1 MVELPGKRE
10 RDYIAAVGIAA
21 VLVTSTGMVRASRD
35 LAASRRALGV
45 DITGAW
51 WLKDVASADRLARAV
66 TRRIGEREVGAA
78 VALEAARLG
87 LTLTAHAV
95 VMRRAAVAAGNVED
109 ALRAANERGEL
120 AWFNSAFKAR
130 RLDGEAV
137 PYRAAWARLRRA
149 VVRRLLVAGR
159 LEFGPE
165 LLAEVFKTE
174 ISTPAM
180 PVINIGRLDG

>member
-1 MVELPGKRE
+1 MLELPGKRE

-21 VLVTSTGMVRASRD
+21 VLLMSSGTVRASRD
-35 LAASRRALGV
+35 LAASKRTLGGE
-45 DITGAW
+45 IMGAW
-51 WLKDVASADRLARAV
+51 WLKDAASADRLARAAG
-66 TRRIGEREVGAA
+66 RRGGDIEA
-78 VALEAARLG
+78 EAARLG

-95 VMRRAAVAAGNVED
+95 VMRRAAAAAGNVEG
-109 ALRAANERGEL
+109 ALRAANGRGEL

-130 RLDGEAV
+130 RLEGEAV
-137 PYRAAWARLRRA
+137 PYAAAWARLRRA
-149 VVRRLLVAGR
+149 VVRRLVLAGR

-180 PVINIGRLDG
+180 PVINIGPLDG